1 MLSREDRERL
11 DNIARRIEEADPA
24 FAAALGHGR
33 PRRPRG
39 DRRWP
44 LVALIAVAASC
55 WLSGLAIGAL
65 PLMLAGA
72 VVLCASAFG
81 LYLYVRRSHGRAT
94 FGRAALP
101 AGPRRR
107 R

>member
-1 MLSREDRERL
+1 MLSREDHEQL
-11 DNIARRIEEADPA
+11 DIIARRIEEADPA

-44 LVALIAVAASC
+44 LVVLIAVAASC
-55 WLSGLAIGAL
+55 WLSGLATGAL
-65 PLMLAGA
+65 PVMLVGA
-72 VVLCASAFG
+72 VALCTSAFG